1 MATWTNWSG
10 TVTAQV
16 EVATPTSVG
25 ELQEIVS
32 KAAADGRHV
41 KAIGAGHSFTAIGQ
55 TDGVQIRPDGLSGVL
70 RADRETGR
78 VTVLAGTRL
87 HELND
92 ALWPLGLA
100 LANLGDIDVQ
110 TIAGA
115 ISTGTH
121 GTGAKLGGLA
131 TQVCGMQLVQADG
144 ALLDVD
150 PTCCPPRRRPRRA
163 RRDRHG
169 DAAVRAGVRARR
181 QRGAGCAGRGARR
194 PRPQHRRQRPLRV
207 LLVPAHPPG
216 AHQAQQPGA
225 AATPRSAR
233 SAGCGT
239 TSTTSSSRTPSST
252 GSTGSPPAVPALI
265 PRANAIAARAL
276 SARDYIDRSYR
287 VFASPRRVV
296 FREMEYAVPRD
307 AVPHVLAEIEAWLR
321 AQRRADRLPG
331 RGPVRG
337 RRRHVALDRVRPSV
351 RLRRRAPV
359 PPARPRAVLPGR
371 RGHRQVGGR
380 PPALGQAALPRRR
393 IAGARRTPGSATSW
407 PCATSSTRSASS
419 ATTTSPASSA
429 APDGVCSRRSGAPR
443 ISSAHA
449 SAALRRARR

>member
-16 EVATPTSVG
+16 EVAKPASVG

-41 KAIGAGHSFTAIGQ
+41 KPIGAGHSFTAIGQ
-55 TDGVQIRPDGLSGVL
+55 TDGVQIRPDALSGVL

-150 PTCCPPRRRPRRA
+150 AELLPAAAIGLGALGVIATVTLQCVPAFALAASEAPAGLDEVLEDLDLNIAGNDHFEFYWFPHTRRVLTKRNNRVLPGTALRPIGRVRHYVDDELLSNTVFDRINRVTTRRP
-163 RRDRHG
+163 G
-169 DAAVRAGVRARR
+169 
-181 QRGAGCAGRGARR
+181 
-194 PRPQHRRQRPLRV
+194 
-207 LLVPAHPPG
+207 
-216 AHQAQQPGA
+216 
-225 AATPRSAR
+225 
-233 SAGCGT
+233 
-239 TSTTSSSRTPSST
+239 
-252 GSTGSPPAVPALI
+252 LI
-265 PRANAIAARAL
+265 PRANAVAARAL

-307 AVPHVLAEIEAWLR
+307 AAPHVLAEIESWLR
-321 AQRRADRLPG
+321 SSGEQIGFPVEVRFAAADDVWLSTAYGRPSGYVAVHQYHRRDHERYFRAVEDIAKSVDG
-331 RGPVRG
+331 RPHWGKLHFRDSASLAATYPRFG
-337 RRRHVALDRVRPSV
+337 DFVALRDKLDPQRVFGNDYLTR
-351 RLRRRAPV
+351 
-359 PPARPRAVLPGR
+359 VLG
-371 RGHRQVGGR
+371 
-380 PPALGQAALPRRR
+380 
-393 IAGARRTPGSATSW
+393 
-407 PCATSSTRSASS
+407 
-419 ATTTSPASSA
+419 
-429 APDGVCSRRSGAPR
+429 
-443 ISSAHA
+443 
-449 SAALRRARR
+449 